1 MPIPE
6 FLIRRLYVEGSYQ
19 TQKEG
24 FSFSLQ
30 NPFIDAHILSL
41 TLVSGNKSIEPEKVI
56 IHYPDI
62 SPFSAA
68 GISSSKPLIFQVGIQ
83 IEVHISSSPP
93 SDGKLVITVDTR
105 EIGKN
110 SFTIQLI
117 KKAGF
122 SLRKA
127 FQKSRKKIAL
137 RNKFHIDFDDKR
149 WQDTLSIYKAWFD
162 HSLDRPIVS
171 FDPSAGL
178 SLEFLENY
186 PLTVDPEEILD
197 SQQLLLEDVLFELD
211 TYPKWWPNFGPGVA
225 AAFLGAKVQPTQD
238 TVWFKPLDIQTI
250 STIDL
255 QFDSKNPWWKRV
267 VAFTQSAIQRWGSSI
282 AIGHTDLGG
291 NLDIIASLRGTEP
304 LLIDM
309 VENPNEVDRLVQD
322 VHQLWK
328 TYYERLLD
336 LIRPLGKGTNCWA
349 ACLFP
354 GTGYYLQ
361 SDISYMISSKMFERF
376 VLPDLEMACKYLEF
390 PFYHLDGIGQIKHLD
405 MLLSIPN
412 LRGIQWVPGDG
423 QPPAEKWLP
432 LLKRILD
439 AGKLVEVTV
448 SSEGAIEITK
458 SLGCKSLQFHI
469 IENLDHETS
478 ENLMNQL
485 KN

>member
-19 TQKEG
+19 TEKDG
-24 FSFSLQ
+24 FSFALQ
-30 NPFIDAHILSL
+30 NPFIEAHILALSL
-41 TLVSGNKSIEPEKVI
+41 LSGNKSIEPDKVI
-56 IHYPDI
+56 IQFPD
-62 SPFSAA
+62 SPPFSATV
-68 GISSSKPLIFQVGIQ
+68 ISSSKPLIFPIGVQIVVQVL
-83 IEVHISSSPP
+83 SSAPA
-93 SDGKLVITVDTR
+93 DGKLVITVETR

-110 SFTIQLI
+110 SFSIQLR
-117 KKAGF
+117 KVAGF
-122 SLRKA
+122 SVKGLFRKA
-127 FQKSRKKIAL
+127 QKKSSL
-137 RNKFHIDFDDKR
+137 RNKLHVDFDDQKWR
-149 WQDTLSIYKAWFD
+149 DTLNTYQAWFD

-186 PLTVDPEEILD
+186 PFSVNPDEILD
-197 SQQLLLEDVLFELD
+197 NQQLLLEDVSFELD

-225 AAFLGAKVQPTQD
+225 AAFLGAEVQPADD

-250 STIDL
+250 DNINL
-255 QFDSKNPWWKRV
+255 QNDPNNLWWKRV
-267 VAFTQSAIQRWGSSI
+267 VAFTESAIRRWGSSV

-291 NLDIIASLRGTEP
+291 NLDIIASLRGTES

-309 VENPNEVDRLVQD
+309 VENPNEVERLAQD
-322 VHQLWK
+322 VHHVWRM
-328 TYYERLLD
+328 YYERLSD
-336 LIRPLGKGTNCWA
+336 MIKPLGKGTNCWA

-432 LLKRILD
+432 LLKKILD

-448 SSEGAIEITK
+448 SSDGALEIAR
-458 SLGCKSLQFHI
+458 SLGRRGLQFHI
-469 IENLDHETS
+469 IENLDHGTA
-478 ENLMNQL
+478 ENFMTMLRM
-485 KN
+485 